1 MSLSLTKMGRHLPTD
16 TFGLNER
23 HNKKHNIRK
32 DIPMK
37 TERKTVEYWSESQES
52 WVDLHQMHHDH
63 LINLIIKLV
72 TKDYDGKFQ
81 VITECTETIKQE
93 DEYVVTSFIQ

>member
-1 MSLSLTKMGRHLPTD
+1 MTNYTAED
-16 TFGLNER
+16 FFGLRDR
-23 HNKKHNIRK
+23 HNKTHNIRK

-37 TERKTVEYWSESQES
+37 TEHKRVAYWSESNRK
-52 WVDLHQMHHDH
+52 WMDLHQMHHDH

>member
-1 MSLSLTKMGRHLPTD
+1 MSLSLTKMGRHSPTD
-16 TFGLNER
+16 AFEIAVER
-23 HNKKHNIRK
+23 YKKTHNRK

-63 LINLIIKLV
+63 LINLVIKLV
-72 TKDYDGKFQ
+72 TKDYDGKFK
-81 VITECTETIKQE
+81 VNTECTETIKQE